1 MPTAVQTFDLATGWR
16 FRRTDEGDDAWMPVE
31 KVPTVVHL
39 DLINNKKIP
48 DPFLGTNELDV
59 EWIGEH
65 SWTYEKTFN
74 GPFISDGSSVYLLF
88 EGLDT
93 FATARLNDV
102 TILESDNMFL
112 SHRVDITA
120 ALKPSA
126 VNKLVIDFDSALLRG
141 RELQKQH
148 PDHKYVAFNGETS
161 RLCVR
166 KAQYH
171 WGWDWGPVLMT
182 AGPWRPV
189 RLEVSSTHIDSV
201 RIDYDVV
208 KDLSFITG
216 SVVVNVEGPA
226 DEITLVVSHG
236 DEEVLRTS
244 QEAING
250 TNTVDFDIDHPLLWY
265 PYGYGEQSLY
275 QFTVQATFQGTT
287 CDTWRSKTGFRK
299 SELIQ
304 EADEHGES
312 FYFRVNNIDVF
323 CGGSCWIPADS
334 LLPRIGPEKYRSW
347 LELMREGNQVMIRV
361 WGGGIYEDDIFY
373 DICDEL
379 GILVWQDLM
388 FACGVYPV
396 WPELKDSI
404 EAEARDNIRRLRHHP
419 SIVIWAGNNEDY
431 QVQEQCHLEYDYDNK
446 DPEAWLRTSFPGRYY
461 YEHLLPAV
469 MEEEAPGT
477 QYWPG
482 SPFSNG
488 KLSSDLTAGDLHQW
502 NVWHGIQEK
511 YQRFDQIGG
520 RFNSEFG
527 MAAFPVLQ
535 TIKRFVT
542 NEKDLYPQS
551 RVLDF
556 HNKADGHE
564 RRIGAY
570 VLENFHN
577 SSNLATWAYLTQLA
591 QSEALTYA
599 YRGWRC
605 QWGENRRC
613 GGALVWQLNDC
624 WPATSWSI
632 VDYDLRKKPSF
643 YTIKRAL
650 LSLAVGVQREH
661 HDWSVCH
668 ARPAKTSSYKVWISS
683 SLQDNVSVD
692 LELRFISINTGK
704 EVKPAVT
711 RNDIIVTS
719 NGTTDVLAGEVDN
732 IAEEDHV
739 LAARIFQNSVCVSRD
754 VDWPQPLKYLC
765 FENRRVKVETFSGGI
780 SITSERPTK
789 GLVIEESDEYSL
801 SDNCLDIMPGDCQ
814 VVNVRMSTPRLP
826 KLGIQYLGMDQA

>member
-1 MPTAVQTFDLATGWR
+1 MAATVQRINLATGWR
-16 FRRTDEGDDAWMPVE
+16 LRRTDEGDDTWIPVE
-31 KVPTVVHL
+31 KVPSVVHL
-39 DLINNKKIP
+39 DLINNKKIS
-48 DPFLGTNELDV
+48 DPFLGTNELNV

-65 SWTYEKTFN
+65 SWTYETTFD
-74 GPFISDGSSVYLLF
+74 GLSVAPGSSAYLLF

-93 FATARLNDV
+93 FATVRLNDV
-102 TILESDNMFL
+102 NILESDNMFL

-126 VNKLVIDFDSALLRG
+126 ANTLVIDFDSALLRG
-141 RELQKQH
+141 RDLQKQH
-148 PDHKYVAFNGETS
+148 PDHNYLLFNGESS

-189 RLEVSSTHIDSV
+189 WLEVSSTHIDNARVDYSV
-201 RIDYDVV
+201 A
-208 KDLSFITG
+208 KDLSAVTG
-216 SVVVNVEGPA
+216 AVVANVEGLA
-226 DEITLVVSHG
+226 DAVTLIVSLE
-236 DEEVLRTS
+236 DKEVFRAS
-244 QEAING
+244 QKATNG
-250 TNTVDFDIDHPLLWY
+250 TNTIPFNIDNPMLWY

-275 QFTVQATFQGTT
+275 QFKVEATLQGTP
-287 CDTWRSKTGFRK
+287 CDTWVKKTGFRK

-304 EADEHGES
+304 EADQNGES
-312 FYFRVNNIDVF
+312 FYFSINNVDVF

-334 LLPRIGPEKYRSW
+334 LLPRIDAAKYRSW
-347 LELMREGNQVMIRV
+347 LELMREGNQIMTRV

-373 DICDEL
+373 DTCDEL
-379 GILVWQDLM
+379 GILVWQDFM

-396 WPELKDSI
+396 WPEFRDSVK
-404 EAEARDNIRRLRHHP
+404 AEARDNVRRLRHHP
-419 SIVIWAGNNEDY
+419 SIIIWAGNNEDY
-431 QVQEQCHLEYDYDNK
+431 QVQEQCNLEYDYDNK
-446 DPEAWLRTSFPGRYY
+446 DPKAWLKSSFPGRYY

-469 MEEEAPGT
+469 MKEEAPDS

-502 NVWHGIQEK
+502 NVWHGSQEK

-535 TIKRFVT
+535 TIEGYVT
-542 NEKDLYPQS
+542 DTTDLYPQS

-570 VLENFHN
+570 VLENFRN
-577 SSNLATWAYLTQLA
+577 APDLATWTYLTQLA
-591 QSEALTYA
+591 QSEALTFA
-599 YRGWRC
+599 YRGWRR
-605 QWGENRRC
+605 QWGESRRC

-632 VDYDLRKKPSF
+632 VDYHLRRKPSF
-643 YTIKRAL
+643 YAIKRAL
-650 LSLAVGVQREH
+650 HPVVVGVQREH

-668 ARPAKTSSYKVWISS
+668 ARPAKGSYYKVWVCS
-683 SLQDNVSVD
+683 SLQTEIKADI
-692 LELRFISINTGK
+692 ELRFLSISTGK
-704 EVKPAVT
+704 EVKPAIKKNNVA
-711 RNDIIVTS
+711 VAC
-719 NGTTDVLAGEVDN
+719 NGTTDIISGEIDN

-739 LAARIFQNSVCVSRD
+739 LAVRIFQDGVCISRD
-754 VDWPQPLKYLC
+754 ADWPQPLKYLH
-765 FENRRVKVETFSGGI
+765 FENRGVKVETLSGEI
-780 SITSERPTK
+780 SISSERPVK
-789 GLVIEESDEYSL
+789 GLVLTESDGFTL
-801 SDNCLDIMPGDCQ
+801 SDNCLDIMPGDHQ
-814 VVNVRMSTPRLP
+814 VIQIRGPATVLPQIGVR
-826 KLGIQYLGMDQA
+826 YLGMN